1 MKKLALFLILL
12 LPLVLFAQ
20 EAQTEQTEQ
29 DGFQMGGSVGTVTI
43 GDKMYTSIRL
53 MPELAIWKFGIGLD
67 VDLLIDEDGNIREE
81 DWDDWEDYVNKFY
94 YLRFARRQDPFYFK
108 IGGIRGYTLGNGL
121 LMDNYSN
128 MLNYPNVRQIGL
140 YTGFN
145 AYSLANLGGEVFTSN
160 VTENDILAGRV
171 RINPF
176 YYTAIPYLDNL
187 MIGASIAT
195 DRNQY
200 NGILDT
206 DGDKVPDAFDAFPD
220 DKDYAADTDNDGKPD
235 EMDPD
240 SDGDDLYDFD
250 EDYFYEHWQD
260 EVQTDLTWEDYS
272 EALNTLGLLDD
283 EVDLLKPTEIG
294 DDDATVIGLDYEL
307 PLFPLNVDWKNPPK
321 FYIAHYSE
329 YAKIIDNGDGI
340 IFPGF
345 KFIWNLSPNVFKLTS
360 NLEYRIFN
368 EKFIPGYFDAL
379 YDDQRARIKSD
390 GDSLRIEL
398 KEETLDDIAAS
409 QGWYGKL
416 RIDLFQFLFASVA
429 YQHMTADDNVQD
441 FEAYQSI
448 WANAGVNLNIV
459 PVVKDASIG
468 YSQTNVD
475 KIRYLE
481 DENAYV
487 FGQVKAEVSPNTM
500 LVGKYQVFW
509 NDIDDNGKI
518 EGSEETTETY
528 SVGVEF
534 KF

>member
-1 MKKLALFLILL
+1 MKKLAIFLILL
-12 LPLVLFAQ
+12 LPLIIFAQ
-20 EAQTEQTEQ
+20 EEQKPT
-29 DGFQMGGSVGTVTI
+29 DNFSMGGAVGTVTI

-67 VDLLIDEDGNIREE
+67 IDLLIDENGNVREE

-94 YLRFARRQDPFYFK
+94 YLRFAQRQDPFYFK

-140 YTGFN
+140 YTGVN
-145 AYSLANLGGEVFTSN
+145 VYSMANLGAEVFTSN
-160 VTENDILAGRV
+160 ITENDILAARV
-171 RINPF
+171 RVNPF
-176 YYTAIPYLDNL
+176 YYTAIPLLDNL
-187 MIGASIAT
+187 MLGASIAT

-200 NGILDT
+200 NGIIDS

-220 DKDYAADTDNDGKPD
+220 DKEYAADSDGNGTPD
-235 EMDPD
+235 ELDFD
-240 SDGDDLYDFD
+240 IDGDGLYDFD
-250 EDYFYEHWQD
+250 EDFYYEYWKD
-260 EVQTDLTWEDYS
+260 EVQSNLSWEDYRDGL
-272 EALNTLGLLDD
+272 EALGLID
-283 EVDLLKPTEIG
+283 EQVDVLKPTELG
-294 DDDATVIGLDYEL
+294 DNDATIIGLDYEL
-307 PLFPLNVDWKNPPK
+307 PLFPMNVDWKNPPK

-329 YAKIIDNGDGI
+329 YAKIIDYGDGI

-345 KFIWNLSPNVFKLTS
+345 KFVWNISPNVFKLTS

-368 EKFIPGYFDAL
+368 DEFIPGYFDAL

-390 GDSLRIEL
+390 GDSLRIQL
-398 KEETLDDIAAS
+398 KEDTLKDIAAS

-416 RIDLFQFLFASVA
+416 RIDLFQFLYGSIA
-429 YQHMTADDNVQD
+429 YQHMTADENVND
-441 FEAYQSI
+441 FDAYQSI
-448 WANAGVNLNIV
+448 WANAGINLNIV
-459 PVVKDASIG
+459 PIFKDASIG

-481 DENAYV
+481 DENAYI

-509 NDIDDNGKI
+509 NDLDDNGRI
-518 EGSEETTETY
+518 EGQNETTETY
-528 SVGVEF
+528 SIGIEF